1 MRQQGVPLLFEAL
14 PLGIK
19 LRQASQAAR
28 LKTARH
34 RSVIEVGREKVLRV
48 YGTLRLFSATQ
59 VASDILTRRNS
70 HELPSCLRFDP
81 RFIAS
86 CRDGQWVDMKCVAP
100 AFAEWLMGLP
110 RNWTSLAPLP
120 ADAWQGLPVLSGNGH
135 RNKHSVLSLFSGCG
149 ALDLGLSPWCDPV
162 AFCEIDQNA
171 AAVLRARMADG
182 VLPTRPVFSD
192 VRDISTDDL
201 RKLQKLPDGIVAG
214 FPCVDL
220 SIAGNMRGFSGH
232 QSSLVREVFRIID
245 GCTELKFVF
254 LENVDNI
261 RAMPEFW
268 EPLLVAFCEHGFS
281 ARWVSLEGRN
291 IGCQQRRRRWFLLAV
306 RGSLARFAFADP

>member
-1 MRQQGVPLLFEAL
+1 M
-14 PLGIK
+14 
-19 LRQASQAAR
+19 
-28 LKTARH
+28 
-34 RSVIEVGREKVLRV
+34 
-48 YGTLRLFSATQ
+48 GT
-59 VASDILTRRNS
+59 
-70 HELPSCLRFDP
+70 H
-81 RFIAS
+81 
-86 CRDGQWVDMKCVAP
+86 G
-100 AFAEWLMGLP
+100 
-110 RNWTSLAPLP
+110 
-120 ADAWQGLPVLSGNGH
+120 
-135 RNKHSVLSLFSGCG
+135 GC
-149 ALDLGLSPWCDPV
+149 
-162 AFCEIDQNA
+162 F
-171 AAVLRARMADG
+171 
-182 VLPTRPVFSD
+182 LPTRPVFGD

-232 QSSLVREVFRIID
+232 QSSLVREGFRIID

-306 RGSLARFAFADP
+306 RGSLARFAFADPIEIESSIFSEGDSRPDARLVWFREKGGPWFNPPGLPPPAD